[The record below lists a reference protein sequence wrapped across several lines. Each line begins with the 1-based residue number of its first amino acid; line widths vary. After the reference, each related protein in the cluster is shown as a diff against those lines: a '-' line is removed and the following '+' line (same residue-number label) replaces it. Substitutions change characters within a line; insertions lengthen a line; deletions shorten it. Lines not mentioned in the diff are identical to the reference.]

1 MTEKIFKDWSLLYI
15 GVLVEGTGGVL
26 PASLTEGIS
35 EMVVQEKGHLRAR

>member
-1 MTEKIFKDWSLLYI
+1 MTEKIFKDWSLLSI

-35 EMVVQEKGHLRAR
+35 DMVVQEKGHLRAR